1 MNGFI
6 LFIPLVIFSLDS
18 AWKFSGSTTEQLE
31 GEIINRVET
40 RDKVVALTFDDGPT
54 PGYAQRI
61 LDVLEQ
67 EGVRATF
74 FLVGNAIEAWPEGAR
89 RIVEAGH
96 EVGNHSYSHSRMIL
110 RDYDFVASELERTE
124 ALIRAAGYTQPI
136 HFRPPY
142 GRKLFSLPRYL
153 AERGMPS
160 ITWDVAPE
168 TYGQDPQESQ
178 DIIDGVLDSVRPGSI
193 VLLHVMFENR
203 ENTLA
208 AVPDI
213 IHGLRGKGYR
223 FVTVSELLG
232 YRDPG

>member
-1 MNGFI
+1 MKGFI
-6 LFIPLVIFSLDS
+6 LFVPLVIFSLDS
-18 AWKFSGSTTEQLE
+18 AWKFSGSTTQQLT
-31 GEIINRVET
+31 GKIISRVET
-40 RDKVVALTFDDGPT
+40 TENVVALTFDDGPT
-54 PGYAQRI
+54 PGYAERI
-61 LDVLEQ
+61 LDILRKENVS
-67 EGVRATF
+67 ATF
-74 FLVGNAIEAWPEGAR
+74 FLVGDAIEAWPEGAR
-89 RIVEAGH
+89 LIIEAGH
-96 EVGNHSYSHSRMIL
+96 EVGNHSYSHARMFL
-110 RDYDFVASELERTE
+110 RDYEFVAGELERTE
-124 ALIRAAGYTQPI
+124 SLIRQAGYTKPI

-153 AERGMPS
+153 EDRGMPS

-168 TYGQDPQESQ
+168 TYGQEPQASQ
-178 DIIDGVLDSVRPGSI
+178 DIIDGVMNSVRPGSI